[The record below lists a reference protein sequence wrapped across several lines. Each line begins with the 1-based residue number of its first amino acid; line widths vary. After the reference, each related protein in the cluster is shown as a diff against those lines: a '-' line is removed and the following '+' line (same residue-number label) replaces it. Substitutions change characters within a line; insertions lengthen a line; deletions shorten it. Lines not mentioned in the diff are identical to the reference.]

1 MPSLIDLRRRIRAV
15 KNTQQITKAMKMVAA
30 SKLRRAQERMSSAR
44 PYAQQMQRVLT
55 SVASRVDPS
64 IHPLLTVREL
74 DADSKTLVIVVSADK
89 GLCGSFNTNIIK
101 AAGAYVV
108 DSPLACELGLVGRK
122 GRDYFGRRGF
132 TVAFEQIGIFQ
143 KLRYQDAQQ
152 IAQTAM
158 EMFINGDV
166 DRVMLVYN
174 EFRSVISQR
183 VVVAQLLP
191 IARSDVD
198 DAAHPAPVATVNT
211 VVPAVD
217 YLYEPAPQ
225 EIFNQLLPRY
235 VEVQV
240 YRALLESNAAF
251 FAAQMTAM
259 DTATKNSAEMIGS
272 LTLYMNKVR
281 QAAITREIIEVVSG
295 AQAL

>member
-1 MPSLIDLRRRIRAV
+1 MPALIDLRRRVRAV

-30 SKLRRAQERMSSAR
+30 SKLRRAQERITAAR
-44 PYAQQMQRVLT
+44 PYAQQMQRVLG
-55 SVASRVDPS
+55 SIASRVGPAA
-64 IHPLLTVREL
+64 HPLLEVREVRP
-74 DADSKTLVIVVSADK
+74 DSKTLVVVVSADK

-101 AAGAYVV
+101 AAGSYVLG
-108 DSPLACELGLVGRK
+108 SEQACALGLVGKK
-122 GRDYFGRRGF
+122 GRDFFGRRGF
-132 TVAFEQIGIFQ
+132 TIAFDEVGIFQ
-143 KLRYQDAQQ
+143 RLKYQDAQR

-158 EMFINGDV
+158 DVFVKGDV
-166 DRVMLVYN
+166 DKVMLIYN

-183 VVVAQLLP
+183 VVVDQLLP

-198 DAAHPAPVATVNT
+198 AAAAASKAEAAAQIGH
-211 VVPAVD
+211 VD
-217 YLYEPAPQ
+217 YLYEPSPQ
-225 EIFNQLLPRY
+225 EIFAQLLPRY

-240 YRALLESNAAF
+240 YRALLETNAAF

-259 DTATKNSAEMIGS
+259 DTATKNSAEMIS
-272 LTLYMNKVR
+272 NLTLYMNKVR